1 MKTNC
6 KNDRTGNR
14 AFTLIELLVVI
25 AIIAILAALLL
36 PALSQA
42 KFRAKVISCT
52 SQFRQWGLVAA
63 MYSGDTSGGRLPR
76 FDLPVGTGSNPW
88 DVSLQMVPGMQPYGL
103 TALMWFCPVRSQEFD
118 AANTWSQQ
126 NWGHQISSLKDLSDY
141 LARSYGTFAIMN
153 HNWWV
158 PRKNSNGLYP
168 VADPVKSRL
177 QDGWPTAMTDNS
189 ARIQPIISDYCFGPG
204 GNTNVA
210 NLSSGEHYLGSSF
223 SVQGLRSVNSTYADG
238 HVTTINKSQLQWQ
251 FMGNQT
257 SFY

>member
-1 MKTNC
+1 MKQ
-6 KNDRTGNR
+6 KMSKHVS

-42 KFRAKVISCT
+42 KFKAKVISCT
-52 SQFRQWGLVAA
+52 SQYRQWGMVSTIYA
-63 MYSGDTSGGRLPR
+63 GDTPGGKLPR

-88 DVSLQMVPGMQPYGL
+88 DVSLQMVPGLAPFGL
-103 TALMWFCPVRSQEFD
+103 TVPMWFCPVRPQEFE
-118 AANTWSQQ
+118 AANTWAKQ
-126 NWGHQISSLKDLSDY
+126 NLNHGLFSITDLNDY
-141 LARSYGTFAIMN
+141 LARSYGTFAVLN

-168 VADPVKSRL
+168 TPDNPSTSSRL
-177 QDGWPTAMTDNS
+177 PDGWPTAMTDRC
-189 ARIQPIISDYCFGPG
+189 AAIQPIISDYCFGPG
-204 GNTNVA
+204 GDQSPDHIN
-210 NLSSGEHYLGSSF
+210 SGGHYIGSSF
-223 SVQGLRSVNSTYADG
+223 NLNGLRSVNTTYADG
-238 HVTTINKSQLQWQ
+238 HVATVKRSQLQWQ